1 MRGVRFIPGFEPDE
15 ILMLTAGVI
24 LIAALVYVI

>member
-1 MRGVRFIPGFEPDE
+1 MFIGERAHLLTIDE
-15 ILMLTAGVI
+15 LTAGVI